1 MRAIQLAIFEL
12 RSYLGDKGDL
22 AFSLLLPIAL
32 LAIMIGAFGQESR
45 FNGTANIVDQ
55 DGGVYSAQLIE
66 KLRATPGITVNLL
79 TREQA
84 DARLD
89 SSGMILATYIPE
101 GFSQQLADGKAAT
114 LTFRQR
120 GTGGQE
126 GQITQSIIR
135 GAAQEVASQ
144 VQVHRKVQA
153 VLTGSGVP
161 AADIDKIV
169 DKYLTK
175 EEKAPTIEVLA
186 DNIGVKPDPLR
197 QFLPGILTMFALF
210 ALSLRAQALVEER
223 QKGTL
228 ERLLV
233 TRLGANQLFLGKFLS
248 GVAKGIVQV
257 VVLLGLAAIIFRI
270 FTLDSFLASLAISI
284 LFIAAVSALG
294 LVIASISRTRDQA
307 SWISVVFTL
316 VMSMLGGTFFEVQT
330 GFLHT
335 LSLGT
340 VNHYANSALKT
351 IIEGTGTLGDVGMQL
366 AVIAGV
372 GLVALVLGRVLFKM
386 MPGGR

>member
-32 LAIMIGAFGQESR
+32 LAIMLGAFGQESR
-45 FNGTANIVDQ
+45 FNGTANIVDE
-55 DGGVYSAQLIE
+55 DGGIYSAQLIE
-66 KLRATPGITVNLL
+66 KLRATPGLEVKLL
-79 TREQA
+79 TKEQA
-84 DARLD
+84 DSKLET
-89 SSGMILATYIPE
+89 SSIILATYIPE
-101 GFSQQLADGKAAT
+101 GFSQALAGGKSAP

-126 GQITQSIIR
+126 GQITQSIVR
-135 GAAQEVASQ
+135 GVAQEVASQ
-144 VQVHRKVQA
+144 VQVHLKVQA
-153 VLTGSGVP
+153 ALAGSGIP
-161 AADIDKIV
+161 AAGIDAAV
-169 DKYLTK
+169 DKFLTD
-175 EEKAPTIEVLA
+175 EARAPTIQVLTE
-186 DNIGVKPDPLR
+186 NTGVKPDPLR

-233 TRLGANQLFLGKFLS
+233 TRLGPNQLFLGKFLS

-257 VVLLGLAAIIFRI
+257 VVLLGLAAIVFRI
-270 FTLDSFLASLAISI
+270 FTIDSFLGSLAISI
-284 LFIAAVSALG
+284 LFVAAVSALG

-316 VMSMLGGTFFEVQT
+316 FMSMLGGTFFEVNS

-351 IIEGTGTLGDVGMQL
+351 IIDGRGTLGDVGMEL

-372 GLVALVLGRVLFKM
+372 GLVALVLGRALFKM